1 MLALKKNKQQSAQ
14 TNNVLLFTFKKDIHM
29 LKTISD
35 LKQTGLFKYVKPDY
49 IGFDGGKKG
58 KKNQNP
64 SQQTPFIIDNGFL

>member
-1 MLALKKNKQQSAQ
+1 
-14 TNNVLLFTFKKDIHM
+14 M